1 MPIVSDLMSL
11 LKWLSHLKQEHFLK
25 ENNLSKLQF
34 ILAKRTQNKRI
45 KYILAQVLK
54 ISMLQQVMFLVL
66 MVVISCHHGL
76 HFLEPQMQRSKIAL
90 PTVAFY
96 QESHVICSLFSTLVM
111 RRTLWM
117 KIRLA
122 NPWTQTKLKMKR
134 TGNPFLQSWRK
145 VKNLVLIVLMILTL
159 RCTWEF
165 SQISKVTLRSQ
176 IKAAL

>member
-11 LKWLSHLKQEHFLK
+11 LKWLYHLKQEHFLK

-34 ILAKRTQNKRI
+34 ILAKKTQNKG
-45 KYILAQVLK
+45 KKCILAQVLK

-66 MVVISCHHGL
+66 MMVMSCHHGL
-76 HFLEPQMQRSKIAL
+76 HLLEPQMQRSKMAL

-96 QESHVICSLFSTLVM
+96 QESLVICSLFSTLVM

-122 NPWTQTKLKMKR
+122 NPWTQKKLKMKR
-134 TGNPFLQSWRK
+134 TGNLYLQSQRK
-145 VKNLVLIVLMILTL
+145 VKNVVLIVVMILTL

>member
-34 ILAKRTQNKRI
+34 ILAKRTQNKRT
-45 KYILAQVLK
+45 KYILA
-54 ISMLQQVMFLVL
+54 QVMFLVL

-76 HFLEPQMQRSKIAL
+76 HFLEPQMQRSKMAL

-122 NPWTQTKLKMKR
+122 NPWTQKKLKMKR
-134 TGNPFLQSWRK
+134 TGNPYLQSQRN
-145 VKNLVLIVLMILTL
+145 VKNVVLIVVMILTL
-159 RCTWEF
+159 RCIWEF